1 MTTTLVTAAA
11 ASVPACAASSET
23 VGTDGAEVNAAT
35 CGLDPKAP
43 ASLRAL
49 MVDPI
54 VTPEDADRRFVCLV
68 EMLRLQDDRRAPF
81 ATLYSKI
88 TSAVRHAITAGRF
101 QDGSWVRTYLASFA
115 ELYRVAFVGY
125 IDGRSADVPGSWR
138 IAFDTA
144 RDRRELIVQDLSLG
158 VNAHVDRDLSHALVR
173 ATIGSGKTRDVRRH
187 DHFAVNDVL
196 HEQLDAAVTIIANDF
211 APGLGKA
218 PAELRA
224 FLEAAYFDALVVGRQ
239 KAWDDAV
246 LLTDAPSFGRFL
258 VSEEIELSSE
268 GLAKLILLPSLDPEL
283 FAALKALEGS
293 K

>member
-1 MTTTLVTAAA
+1 MAGALIAGCSASHEDA
-11 ASVPACAASSET
+11 AS
-23 VGTDGAEVNAAT
+23 AEDAVNAGT
-35 CGLDPKAP
+35 CGLDPTKP
-43 ASLRAL
+43 ASLRTL
-49 MVDPI
+49 MLAPI
-54 VTPEDADRRFVCLV
+54 VTPEDADTRFVCLAS
-68 EMLRLQDDRRAPF
+68 MLRTQNDRRAPF

-88 TSAVRHAITAGRF
+88 TSAVRQAILAGTF
-101 QDGSWVRTYLASFA
+101 EDGPWVRTYLASFA

-125 IDGRSADVPGSWR
+125 IDGRQGDVPASWR
-138 IAFDTA
+138 ISFDTA
-144 RDRRELIVQDLSLG
+144 RARKELIVQDLSLG

-173 ATIGSGKTRDVRRH
+173 ASIGAKGPVRDARRH

-196 HEQLDAAVTIIANDF
+196 HAQLDAAVTTIAEDF

-224 FLEAAYFDALVVGRQ
+224 LLEAAYFDALVVGRQ

-246 LLTDAPSFGRFL
+246 LLTDSPSFGRFL

-268 GLAKLILLPSLDPEL
+268 ALAKAILLPSLDPAL

-293 K
+293 N

>member
-1 MTTTLVTAAA
+1 
-11 ASVPACAASSET
+11 
-23 VGTDGAEVNAAT
+23 
-35 CGLDPKAP
+35 
-43 ASLRAL
+43 
-49 MVDPI
+49 
-54 VTPEDADRRFVCLV
+54 
-68 EMLRLQDDRRAPF
+68 MLRTQNDRRAPF

-88 TSAVRHAITAGRF
+88 TSAVRQAILAGTF
-101 QDGSWVRTYLASFA
+101 EDGPWVRTYLASFA

-125 IDGRSADVPGSWR
+125 IDGRQGDVPASWR
-138 IAFDTA
+138 ISFDTA
-144 RDRRELIVQDLSLG
+144 RARKELIVQDLSLG

-173 ATIGSGKTRDVRRH
+173 ASIGAKGPVRDARRH

-196 HEQLDAAVTIIANDF
+196 HAQLDAAVTTIAEDF

-224 FLEAAYFDALVVGRQ
+224 LLEAAYFDALVVGRQ

-246 LLTDAPSFGRFL
+246 LLTDSPSFGRFL

-268 GLAKLILLPSLDPEL
+268 ALAKAILLPSLDPAL

-293 K
+293 N